1 MPIFFAFH
9 LYSMSQLQK
18 SNIALNL
25 EAMKIKS
32 VVAIVCIWMCGTL
45 SLSPAKPSAAER
57 QQAAATMKALAESRD
72 YTVRIAQAFP
82 LKGASVATPLAI
94 LRINGNEAYS
104 TLPYWG
110 GGYNTFGNSDG
121 MRFTGT
127 VSDYTVTIDKKNKV
141 QVAFKATANTGRIY
155 QFKMEIFYNGSTF
168 ISALCSSMDPMR
180 YDGKIGPSDKTE

>member
-1 MPIFFAFH
+1 MN
-9 LYSMSQLQK
+9 LK
-18 SNIALNL
+18 SI
-25 EAMKIKS
+25 I
-32 VVAIVCIWMCGTL
+32 AIVCVWMCGSL
-45 SLSPAKPSAAER
+45 SLSAAKPSAAER

-127 VSDYTVTIDKKNKV
+127 ISDYTVTVDKKNKV
-141 QVAFKATANTGRIY
+141 RVSFKVTTDTKRVY
-155 QFKMEIFYNGSTF
+155 QIRMEIFYNRKTF
-168 ISALCSSMDPMR
+168 ISTSCPSLDPMR
-180 YDGKIGPSDKTE
+180 YDGVIGLNDQVDNEAH

>member
-25 EAMKIKS
+25 EAMKIKA

-45 SLSPAKPSAAER
+45 SLSAAKPSAAER

>member
-45 SLSPAKPSAAER
+45 SLSAAKPSAAER

-155 QFKMEIFYNGSTF
+155 QFKMEIFYNGSIF

>member
-1 MPIFFAFH
+1 
-9 LYSMSQLQK
+9 MSQLQK

-45 SLSPAKPSAAER
+45 SLSAAKPSTAER

-141 QVAFKATANTGRIY
+141 QVAFKATANTDRIY

>member
-45 SLSPAKPSAAER
+45 SLSAAKPSAAER

-121 MRFTGT
+121 MRFSGT

-155 QFKMEIFYNGSTF
+155 QFKMEIFYNGSIF

>member
-1 MPIFFAFH
+1 
-9 LYSMSQLQK
+9 
-18 SNIALNL
+18 
-25 EAMKIKS
+25 MKIKS

-45 SLSPAKPSAAER
+45 SLSAAKPSAAER

-168 ISALCSSMDPMR
+168 ISALCSSMDPMH

>member
-1 MPIFFAFH
+1 
-9 LYSMSQLQK
+9 MSQLQK

-45 SLSPAKPSAAER
+45 SLSAAKPSAAER

-127 VSDYTVTIDKKNKV
+127 VSDYTVTVDKKNKV

-180 YDGKIGPSDKTE
+180 YGGKIGPSDKTE

>member
-1 MPIFFAFH
+1 
-9 LYSMSQLQK
+9 MSQLQK

-45 SLSPAKPSAAER
+45 SLSAAKPSAAER

-110 GGYNTFGNSDG
+110 GGYNTFGHSDG

-127 VSDYTVTIDKKNKV
+127 VSDYTVTVDKKNKV

-180 YDGKIGPSDKTE
+180 YDGKISPSDKTE

>member
-1 MPIFFAFH
+1 
-9 LYSMSQLQK
+9 MSVSNNLEPQK
-18 SNIALNL
+18 LNIVLNL
-25 EAMKIKS
+25 KVMNLKS
-32 VVAIVCIWMCGTL
+32 IVAIVCVWMCGSL
-45 SLSPAKPSAAER
+45 SLSAAKPSAAEQ
-57 QQAAATMKALAESRD
+57 QQAAATMKALADSRD
-72 YTVRIAQAFP
+72 YTVRVAQAFP

-94 LRINGNEAYS
+94 LRIDGNEVYS
-104 TLPYWG
+104 SLPYWG

-127 VSDYTVTIDKKNKV
+127 VSDYSVTVDKKNKV
-141 QVAFKATANTGRIY
+141 RVAFNATANTGRIY

>member
-1 MPIFFAFH
+1 
-9 LYSMSQLQK
+9 MSQLQK

-45 SLSPAKPSAAER
+45 SLSAAKPSAAER

-180 YDGKIGPSDKTE
+180 YDGKIGLSDKTE

>member
-1 MPIFFAFH
+1 M
-9 LYSMSQLQK
+9 
-18 SNIALNL
+18 
-25 EAMKIKS
+25 
-32 VVAIVCIWMCGTL
+32 
-45 SLSPAKPSAAER
+45 
-57 QQAAATMKALAESRD
+57 
-72 YTVRIAQAFP
+72 
-82 LKGASVATPLAI
+82 ATPLAI

-104 TLPYWG
+104 ALPYWG

-180 YDGKIGPSDKTE
+180 YDGKNRARAIKPNRKRAVFVRVIPGSLLSWEGFLLILFCNLVVIR

>member
-45 SLSPAKPSAAER
+45 SLSAAKPSAAER

-121 MRFTGT
+121 TRFTGT

-180 YDGKIGPSDKTE
+180 YDGKISPSDKTE

>member
-45 SLSPAKPSAAER
+45 SLSAAKPSAAER
-57 QQAAATMKALAESRD
+57 QQASATMKALAESRD

-127 VSDYTVTIDKKNKV
+127 VSDYTVTVDKKNKV

-180 YDGKIGPSDKTE
+180 YDGKISPSDKTE

>member
-1 MPIFFAFH
+1 
-9 LYSMSQLQK
+9 MSQLQK

-45 SLSPAKPSAAER
+45 SLSAAKPSAAER

-127 VSDYTVTIDKKNKV
+127 VSDYTVTVDKKNKV

-155 QFKMEIFYNGSTF
+155 QFKMEIFYNCSTF

-180 YDGKIGPSDKTE
+180 YDGKISPSDKTE

>member
-32 VVAIVCIWMCGTL
+32 VVAIVSYWMCGTL
-45 SLSPAKPSAAER
+45 SLSAAKPSAAER

>member
-1 MPIFFAFH
+1 
-9 LYSMSQLQK
+9 MSQLQK

-25 EAMKIKS
+25 EARKIKS

-45 SLSPAKPSAAER
+45 SLSAAKPSAAER

-168 ISALCSSMDPMR
+168 ISAFCSSMDPMR
-180 YDGKIGPSDKTE
+180 YGGKIGPSDKTE

>member
-1 MPIFFAFH
+1 
-9 LYSMSQLQK
+9 
-18 SNIALNL
+18 
-25 EAMKIKS
+25 MKIKS

-45 SLSPAKPSAAER
+45 SLSAAKPSAAER
-57 QQAAATMKALAESRD
+57 QQAATTMKALAESRD

-127 VSDYTVTIDKKNKV
+127 VSDYTVNESIK
-141 QVAFKATANTGRIY
+141 RIKY
-155 QFKMEIFYNGSTF
+155 KLHLKQLRTPAGLPIQ
-168 ISALCSSMDPMR
+168 
-180 YDGKIGPSDKTE
+180 DGDFL

>member
-25 EAMKIKS
+25 EAMKIKA

-45 SLSPAKPSAAER
+45 SLSAAKPSAAER
-57 QQAAATMKALAESRD
+57 QQPAATMKALAESRD

>member
-1 MPIFFAFH
+1 
-9 LYSMSQLQK
+9 
-18 SNIALNL
+18 
-25 EAMKIKS
+25 MKIKS

-45 SLSPAKPSAAER
+45 SLSAAKPSAAER
-57 QQAAATMKALAESRD
+57 QQAATTMKALAESRD

-180 YDGKIGPSDKTE
+180 YDGKIGRAIKPNRKELSLSVSFQVAFSVGKAFY

>member
-32 VVAIVCIWMCGTL
+32 VVAIVCIWMCGNL
-45 SLSPAKPSAAER
+45 SLWAAKPSAAER
-57 QQAAATMKALAESRD
+57 QQAATTMKALAESRD